1 MIWGWFLRV
10 GPFYRDICQL
20 VASLVCETLF
30 KRLNL
35 VPGTPLPLPP
45 TTTAE
50 AASKNLDVLRP
61 SVQALASWIY
71 RGTKTEAK
79 RERVRLAAAS
89 LPPPELAQMALRPQA
104 RAVARGRRC
113 LAAAAVLSFAAP
125 LAAAHSLTQHFGGRS
140 RLLQPA
146 LFVGGAVHDFTLAR
160 ASTTSRSA
168 AAPLSFACRPR
179 PHRQV
184 AASRPGSARLPAG
197 ASMLNTS
204 CVPHLRQI
212 RRRRPLGESERLLH
226 ERIPSWLSRGRAK
239 LQRSPGAAAEGPRHA
254 PAKAKTGE
262 SLCYSFHFT
271 LPLHLRD

>member
-1 MIWGWFLRV
+1 
-10 GPFYRDICQL
+10 
-20 VASLVCETLF
+20 
-30 KRLNL
+30 
-35 VPGTPLPLPP
+35 
-45 TTTAE
+45 
-50 AASKNLDVLRP
+50 
-61 SVQALASWIY
+61 
-71 RGTKTEAK
+71 
-79 RERVRLAAAS
+79 
-89 LPPPELAQMALRPQA
+89 MALRPQA

-113 LAAAAVLSFAAP
+113 SVAAAVLVLAAP

-146 LFVGGAVHDFTLAR
+146 LFVGTAHDFTLAR

-168 AAPLSFACRPR
+168 AAPLSFFACRPR
-179 PHRQV
+179 PHRQA
-184 AASRPGSARLPAG
+184 AASRNGSARLTAG

-212 RRRRPLGESERLLH
+212 RRRRPLGESGRLLH

-262 SLCYSFHFT
+262 SLCYSFHFPPPPPT
-271 LPLHLRD
+271 PRD

>member
-1 MIWGWFLRV
+1 MCPI
-10 GPFYRDICQL
+10 
-20 VASLVCETLF
+20 ASL
-30 KRLNL
+30 LNL
-35 VPGTPLPLPP
+35 SRDK
-45 TTTAE
+45 A
-50 AASKNLDVLRP
+50 
-61 SVQALASWIY
+61 
-71 RGTKTEAK
+71 EAK

-89 LPPPELAQMALRPQA
+89 LPRPELAQMALRPQA
-104 RAVARGRRC
+104 RAVARGRRRS
-113 LAAAAVLSFAAP
+113 AAAAVLVFAAP

-271 LPLHLRD
+271 PPLHLRD

>member
-10 GPFYRDICQL
+10 GPFYRVICPL

-50 AASKNLDVLRP
+50 PASKNLDVLRP

-113 LAAAAVLSFAAP
+113 SAAAAVLSLAAP
-125 LAAAHSLTQHFGGRS
+125 LAAAHSVTQRFGGRS

-146 LFVGGAVHDFTLAR
+146 LLVGGTAHDFTLAR

>member
-1 MIWGWFLRV
+1 
-10 GPFYRDICQL
+10 
-20 VASLVCETLF
+20 
-30 KRLNL
+30 
-35 VPGTPLPLPP
+35 
-45 TTTAE
+45 
-50 AASKNLDVLRP
+50 
-61 SVQALASWIY
+61 
-71 RGTKTEAK
+71 
-79 RERVRLAAAS
+79 
-89 LPPPELAQMALRPQA
+89 MALRPQA

-168 AAPLSFACRPR
+168 AAPLSFFACRPR